1 MTEKELYGQ
10 VWDILVTLNA
20 VNNTFTPFSAQDI
33 KTLIA
38 AKLKAKTPKDS
49 KYLEQLYKLEGM
61 IRELRE
67 SFNNIRSSSTTH
79 LASEERGACS

>member
-1 MTEKELYGQ
+1 MTDKELYGK

-33 KTLIA
+33 KGLISV
-38 AKLKAKTPKDS
+38 KLKAKNTKDS
-49 KYLEQLYKLEGM
+49 KYLEQLYKLERM

-67 SFNNIRSSSTTH
+67 SFDIAKSTT
-79 LASEERGACS
+79 SEDHTACI

>member
-1 MTEKELYGQ
+1 MTDKELYGQ

-33 KTLIA
+33 KGLIA
-38 AKLKAKTPKDS
+38 AKLKAKTHKDS
-49 KYLEQLYKLEGM
+49 KYLEQLYKLEVM

-67 SFNNIRSSSTTH
+67 SFDAERSATSP
-79 LASEERGACS
+79 

>member
-10 VWDILVTLNA
+10 LWDILVTLNA

-33 KTLIA
+33 KGVIA
-38 AKLKAKTPKDS
+38 AKLKAKTDKEPKH
-49 KYLEQLYKLEGM
+49 LEQLYKLEGM

-67 SFNNIRSSSTTH
+67 SFAIVNSTP
-79 LASEERGACS
+79 SVC

>member
-33 KTLIA
+33 KGLIA
-38 AKLKAKTPKDS
+38 AKIKAKTNKDPRH
-49 KYLEQLYKLEGM
+49 LEQLYKLEGM

-67 SFNNIRSSSTTH
+67 SFDAERSATSP
-79 LASEERGACS
+79 

>member
-1 MTEKELYGQ
+1 MTDKELYGK

-33 KTLIA
+33 KGLIA
-38 AKLKAKTPKDS
+38 GKLKAKTNKDS

-67 SFNNIRSSSTTH
+67 SFDITKSTINP
-79 LASEERGACS
+79 S

>member
-1 MTEKELYGQ
+1 MTDKELYGQ

-33 KTLIA
+33 KGLIA
-38 AKLKAKTPKDS
+38 AKLKAKTNKDPRH
-49 KYLEQLYKLEGM
+49 LEQLYKLEGM

-67 SFNNIRSSSTTH
+67 SFDAERSATSP
-79 LASEERGACS
+79 

>member
-33 KTLIA
+33 KGLIA
-38 AKLKAKTPKDS
+38 AKLKAKTNKDPR
-49 KYLEQLYKLEGM
+49 YLEQLYKLESM

-67 SFNNIRSSSTTH
+67 SFAVERSNPSLEVGDRAAYS
-79 LASEERGACS
+79 

>member
-1 MTEKELYGQ
+1 MTDKELYGQ

-33 KTLIA
+33 KGLIT
-38 AKLKAKTPKDS
+38 AKLKAKTNKDPRH
-49 KYLEQLYKLEGM
+49 LEQLYKLEGM

-67 SFNNIRSSSTTH
+67 SFDAERSATSP
-79 LASEERGACS
+79 

>member
-10 VWDILVTLNA
+10 IWDILVTLNA

-33 KTLIA
+33 KGLIA
-38 AKLKAKTPKDS
+38 AKIKAKTNKDPRH
-49 KYLEQLYKLEGM
+49 LEQLYKLEGM

-67 SFNNIRSSSTTH
+67 SFDAERSATSP
-79 LASEERGACS
+79 

>member
-1 MTEKELYGQ
+1 MTDKKLYGQ

-33 KTLIA
+33 KGLIA
-38 AKLKAKTPKDS
+38 AKIKAKTNKDPRH
-49 KYLEQLYKLEGM
+49 LEQLYKLEGM

-67 SFNNIRSSSTTH
+67 SFDAERSATSP
-79 LASEERGACS
+79 

>member
-1 MTEKELYGQ
+1 MTDKELYGK

-33 KTLIA
+33 KGLIA
-38 AKLKAKTPKDS
+38 AKLKAKTDKEP

-67 SFNNIRSSSTTH
+67 SFAVERSTPSVI
-79 LASEERGACS
+79 

>member
-1 MTEKELYGQ
+1 MTDKELYGQ

-33 KTLIA
+33 KGLIA
-38 AKLKAKTPKDS
+38 AKIKAKTNKDPRH
-49 KYLEQLYKLEGM
+49 LEQLYKLEGM

-67 SFNNIRSSSTTH
+67 SFDAERSAINPS
-79 LASEERGACS
+79 

>member
-20 VNNTFTPFSAQDI
+20 VNNTFTPFSAHDI

-38 AKLKAKTPKDS
+38 AKLKQKHLKIPS
-49 KYLEQLYKLEGM
+49 
-61 IRELRE
+61 I
-67 SFNNIRSSSTTH
+67 SNNCIDWK
-79 LASEERGACS
+79 G

>member
-33 KTLIA
+33 KTLITT
-38 AKLKAKTPKDS
+38 KLKAKTPKDS

-67 SFNNIRSSSTTH
+67 SFNIVKTATTTH
-79 LASEERGACS
+79 SASEERGACS

>member
-1 MTEKELYGQ
+1 MADKELYGQ

-20 VNNTFTPFSAQDI
+20 VNDTFTPFSAQDI
-33 KTLIA
+33 KRLIT
-38 AKLKAKTPKDS
+38 AKLKAKTTKDS

-67 SFNNIRSSSTTH
+67 SFDITKSTINP
-79 LASEERGACS
+79 S

>member
-1 MTEKELYGQ
+1 MTDKELYGK

-33 KTLIA
+33 KGLIA
-38 AKLKAKTPKDS
+38 AKLKAKTDKEP
-49 KYLEQLYKLEGM
+49 KYLEQLYKLECM

-67 SFNNIRSSSTTH
+67 SFAVERSTPSVI
-79 LASEERGACS
+79 

>member
-20 VNNTFTPFSAQDI
+20 VNNTFTPFSAHDI

-38 AKLKAKTPKDS
+38 VKLKAKTPKDS
-49 KYLEQLYKLEGM
+49 KYLEQLYRLEGM

-67 SFNNIRSSSTTH
+67 SFNNVKSGTANPSV
-79 LASEERGACS
+79 SEEHGACS

>member
-1 MTEKELYGQ
+1 MTDKELYGQ

-33 KTLIA
+33 KGLIA
-38 AKLKAKTPKDS
+38 AKLKAKTNKDPRH
-49 KYLEQLYKLEGM
+49 LEQLYKLEGM

-67 SFNNIRSSSTTH
+67 SFDAERSAINPS
-79 LASEERGACS
+79 

>member
-1 MTEKELYGQ
+1 MTDKELYGK

-33 KTLIA
+33 KGLIA
-38 AKLKAKTPKDS
+38 AKLKAKTNKDS

-67 SFNNIRSSSTTH
+67 SFDITKSTINH
-79 LASEERGACS
+79 S